1 MNNDDLL
8 QQAKQ
13 FAQEVDYISVS
24 ALQRK
29 LLVGYTQAK
38 QILEMLIK
46 DGICEAEFTVGQGYL
61 ILKK

>member
-13 FAQEVDYISVS
+13 FAQDVDYISVS
-24 ALQRK
+24 SLQRK

-61 ILKK
+61 ILQK